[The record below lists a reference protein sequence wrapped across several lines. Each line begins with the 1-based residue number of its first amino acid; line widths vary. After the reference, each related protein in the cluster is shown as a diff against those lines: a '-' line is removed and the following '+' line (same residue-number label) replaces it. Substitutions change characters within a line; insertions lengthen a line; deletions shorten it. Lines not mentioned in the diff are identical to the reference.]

1 MEGTSPSSR
10 KSSIAS
16 ADNTFDGAGTFIIKT
31 AVGRVPTLLKIEI
44 TISKGSLWAEKR
56 PLLAASGLDHQTS
69 VRSAIS
75 KASSTSIPRYLT
87 VLSNLL

>member
-1 MEGTSPSSR
+1 MSWIEFNPEPNFRDSP
-10 KSSIAS
+10 
-16 ADNTFDGAGTFIIKT
+16 KT
-31 AVGRVPTLLKIEI
+31 ATGRVPTPLKFE
-44 TISKGSLWAEKR
+44 TMVSGGSLWTEKR

-87 VLSNLL
+87 VLSNLLCPSSN